1 MYIFICYCRKFVR
14 RFSYEGEG
22 CLNILTPHSSNVR
35 NAPCTRPKFELMNCI
50 LTTWHCLLDK
60 NECLEQRGGCQHAC
74 VNTEGSFKCSCK
86 TGFKLHSNGKDCVGM
101 SAILFTFTILR
112 VYVGCVI
119 ITGGMQAIW
128 ENSCILCLKVTKHV
142 HTKKLIWRLFK
153 NYLTLMPER

>member
-1 MYIFICYCRKFVR
+1 M
-14 RFSYEGEG
+14 
-22 CLNILTPHSSNVR
+22 R

-101 SAILFTFTILR
+101 SAILFTFTSMVRYYHCGGRCNLFERI
-112 VYVGCVI
+112 VVFYVWKLQNMS
-119 ITGGMQAIW
+119 TQKT
-128 ENSCILCLKVTKHV
+128 NLKAFK
-142 HTKKLIWRLFK
+142 K
-153 NYLTLMPER
+153 NYSTFMPHRRSRGILFLSCLSFCHSVLLCETLTLLLTFE